1 MSVHPQTPLDWLTTA
16 LEQLDDQRLRRNLR
30 VRSGPQSPTITCGA
44 QTLAHFGSNDYLDLA
59 NDPRILRAVHA
70 AVDHN
75 GWGSGASP
83 LISGHTEHHA
93 ALADALARFEQTEA
107 AMLFTSGFSANAGI
121 IPAVVERGD
130 AIFADQKNHASL
142 IDGCRLSGA
151 TISIYRHGDVAHLE
165 TLLQQSKSQ
174 GKKLV
179 VTDSLFSMDGDFA
192 PLNEIAA
199 LRERYGCML
208 LIDEAHAT
216 GVFGDHGRGVAEQ
229 MGVDSAVD
237 IKIGTLSKALAG
249 SGGFVCGQ
257 QKLIDWL
264 THRARSYVF
273 STSPP
278 VAVVAA
284 AATALEIVK
293 QEPERRTVLLKR
305 GDALRA
311 TLRNMGFNTG
321 NSESHIVPIFIGST
335 DRAMDLS
342 RQLLEAGF
350 FVPAIRPP
358 SVPDGECLLR
368 VSLSCGH
375 APETIKALTETL
387 SQLSVKAA
395 V

>member
-1 MSVHPQTPLDWLTTA
+1 MSENLPLDWLRDA
-16 LEQLDDQRLRRNLR
+16 LEQWDEQHLRRRLR
-30 VRSGPQSPTITCGA
+30 VRSGPQQPTLTYGEKTFTNFGA
-44 QTLAHFGSNDYLDLA
+44 NDYLNLA
-59 NDPRILRAVHA
+59 NDPRIAEAVRRAM
-70 AVDHN
+70 DRQ

-83 LISGHTEHHA
+83 LISGHTEQHE
-93 ALADALARFEQTEA
+93 ALAHALAQFEQTEGA
-107 AMLFTSGFSANAGI
+107 LLFTSGFAANAGT
-121 IPAVVERGD
+121 IPALVGRD
-130 AIFADQKNHASL
+130 DTIFADQKNHASL

-151 TISIYRHGDVAHLE
+151 TIAIYRHGDVAHLE

-174 GKKLV
+174 GKKLI

-192 PLNEIAA
+192 PLNEIAT

-278 VAVVAA
+278 VAAVAA

-293 QEPERRTVLLKR
+293 QEPERRRVLLKR

-311 TLRNMGFNTG
+311 TLRNMGLNTG
-321 NSESHIVPIFIGST
+321 SSESHIVPIFIGST

-368 VSLSCGH
+368 VSLSYGH
-375 APETIKALTETL
+375 DPETIKALSETL

-395 V
+395 I